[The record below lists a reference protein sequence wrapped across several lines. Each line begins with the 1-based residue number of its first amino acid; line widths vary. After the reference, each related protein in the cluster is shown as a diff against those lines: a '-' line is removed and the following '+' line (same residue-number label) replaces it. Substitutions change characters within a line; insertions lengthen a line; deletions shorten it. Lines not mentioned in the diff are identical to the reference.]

1 MSLRGYINDYQI
13 GGNNDYPEF
22 LKWYGK
28 VDGDG
33 CIEETTLTYD
43 TIKYWRFIYDFNE
56 YALDVISKRIPYITK
71 GLIENKDVEFLSPG
85 DKQKY
90 KIRFNLGFDQEIF
103 KEVEVITKS
112 LYFREDIIIEAF

>member
-22 LKWYGK
+22 LQDYAE

-33 CIEETTLTYD
+33 CFKATTITYD
-43 TIKYWRFIYDFNE
+43 STDYWRFIYDFNE
-56 YALDVISKRIPYITK
+56 YALEVVSKRIPYITK
-71 GLIENKDVEFLSPG
+71 GLIENKAFECYTPDTQ
-85 DKQKY
+85 QKH
-90 KIRFNLGFDQEIF
+90 KIRTNYGFDWDIFNEIEII
-103 KEVEVITKS
+103 KKS